1 MKKSLVKNNLKAIIK
16 TRRRFFSIL
25 VMAFLGVGFF
35 AGLVAT
41 SPDMLDSLDKYA
53 RQNKMQDINIISTL
67 GLTDDDIEALNKLE
81 QIDGAYG
88 IKTKDSITKIDE
100 KEKICKVI
108 EYNENINLPSL
119 INGNMPQ
126 NNDECLLDEGYVG
139 VQNPNDFIGKTIVLE
154 NEDKDED
161 ENPIFTKKEFKIV
174 GIVESPLY
182 ISNERGNTSIGSGNI
197 SYFIYVKDGVINTN
211 YYTEIGVK
219 VSNANNV
226 VTNSDDYISII
237 ENAKQEVENIK
248 EQRQDARYNEL
259 VNKAQGK
266 LNDATQEYNDQKQKV
281 ENELNEAD
289 TKIKNAKQQI
299 ATSEA
304 KLQKSEKELSSK
316 EQSTKKQFVEAEDK
330 IEEAKKQIQTK
341 SEQLQNA
348 KQELEKNTKQ
358 SQEAISKLDDAI
370 TTCKNSIQQ
379 LNTKKQVLI
388 QANQDTTKIDAIIL
402 ETQNKQKQLESSKN
416 DIETKLNTAKTQITN
431 GETEINKANQEIQ
444 NNEQTLKQN
453 KSKAESQIKS
463 AKQEI
468 QKGKEQIKTAKS
480 EILEN
485 EQKLETSRKEANEK
499 LEEAKTKLNDAK
511 DEISKIE
518 KAKWYIQDR
527 KDNTGYTNIFDA
539 IKTMSNISKMFPLIF
554 YLVAVLISLTSMT
567 RMIEEERIE
576 IGTLKSLGYTNL
588 QIISKYVLYAF
599 LACVI
604 GGVLGMTV
612 GFYLLPNIVWILY
625 SMIYTIPKFYATY
638 QIGIGMLG
646 ILIAFICIGG
656 ATIIV
661 AVKELK
667 QMPAVLMRPKP
678 PKNGKRICEG
688 ILSISI
694 SFFAVIE

>member
-161 ENPIFTKKEFKIV
+161 EKPIFTKKEFKIV

-379 LNTKKQVLI
+379 LNAKKQALI

-402 ETQNKQKQLESSKN
+402 ETQN
-416 DIETKLNTAKTQITN
+416 
-431 GETEINKANQEIQ
+431 
-444 NNEQTLKQN
+444 
-453 KSKAESQIKS
+453 
-463 AKQEI
+463 
-468 QKGKEQIKTAKS
+468 
-480 EILEN
+480 
-485 EQKLETSRKEANEK
+485 
-499 LEEAKTKLNDAK
+499 
-511 DEISKIE
+511 
-518 KAKWYIQDR
+518 
-527 KDNTGYTNIFDA
+527 
-539 IKTMSNISKMFPLIF
+539 
-554 YLVAVLISLTSMT
+554 
-567 RMIEEERIE
+567 
-576 IGTLKSLGYTNL
+576 
-588 QIISKYVLYAF
+588 
-599 LACVI
+599 
-604 GGVLGMTV
+604 
-612 GFYLLPNIVWILY
+612 
-625 SMIYTIPKFYATY
+625 
-638 QIGIGMLG
+638 
-646 ILIAFICIGG
+646 
-656 ATIIV
+656 
-661 AVKELK
+661 
-667 QMPAVLMRPKP
+667 
-678 PKNGKRICEG
+678 
-688 ILSISI
+688 
-694 SFFAVIE
+694 